1 MASGCKCMKEIKR
14 TDTGKPVAIVRD
26 VDFLTGIVGFQLC
39 EYLHAPEKS
48 LLADTV
54 AENLGRLGY
63 NTERHSS
70 RLLFILEGE
79 SDIITG
85 EVRITNRDYR
95 GRLSVKLPK
104 DTDYKKFLTTIATS
118 ISEFG
123 EKADL

>member
-1 MASGCKCMKEIKR
+1 MTSGCKCTKEIKR
-14 TDTGKPVAIVRD
+14 ADTGKPIAIVRD
-26 VDFLTGIVGFQLC
+26 VDFLTRIVGFELC
-39 EYLHAPEKS
+39 EYLHSPEKS
-48 LLADTV
+48 LLVDTV
-54 AENLGRLGY
+54 AENLRELGY

-70 RLLFILEGE
+70 RLLFILESE
-79 SDIITG
+79 SDIIAG
-85 EVRITNRDYR
+85 EVRITNRDYK